1 VRHLRTLRARTLLAI
16 AVTIA
21 ALCAVSYAITSKALL
36 SSAEAAEQQDT
47 LRSVEIVREILR
59 KEQEYFNQRWND
71 YSQWDDAQ
79 RFLRD
84 RNEAFIESNLND
96 YTFKY
101 YRANVAVLAD
111 TNGDIAFGL
120 GFDLERGERSP
131 VPGALKARLKIGDLL
146 FGPGAPPLTT
156 RAGLLALPEGPM
168 MICAQTSANSRGEGP
183 IAGTILWGRYLTD
196 AEIQRLVAPVGMTV
210 VARSVDDP
218 RLPAD
223 FQRAEAAL
231 AGGAAAFVEPIDD
244 EKIAGY
250 LRLLDI
256 DKRPALLVRVDNAR
270 QISRDA
276 GETRRDLILLTL
288 AVGLAFGA
296 VILLL
301 MERLALAR
309 LARLSAEVSAIGT
322 DGDLARRIAMSGRD
336 ELSELTSSI
345 NRMLAALEENKREQE
360 ESQEALTRENER
372 TEDARRRSDALLRNI
387 LPEPIIERLKGEP
400 QTIAEQFDEA
410 TILFADIVNFTP
422 LAERLSPARLVAILD
437 GIFSA
442 FDSVA
447 ERLSLEKIKTIG
459 DAYMA
464 AGGVP
469 LPTRDHAEA
478 IAEMALE
485 IRRTVSAMRASD
497 VGVDEGFEVRIGV
510 HTGPVVAG
518 VIGRKKFIYDLWGDT
533 VNVASRMESHGQP
546 GRIQVTEAVY
556 ERLKHRYSFERR
568 GVIEVKGK
576 GSMVTYWLL
585 GEVT

>member
-1 VRHLRTLRARTLLAI
+1 MRPLRTLRARTLLAI
-16 AVTIA
+16 AATIA
-21 ALCAVSYAITSKALL
+21 ALCAAFYAIASKALL
-36 SSAEAAEQQDT
+36 SSAEAAEEQDT
-47 LRSVEIVREILR
+47 LRAVAIVREILR
-59 KEQEYFNQRWND
+59 KNQEYFNQRWND

-84 RNEAFIESNLND
+84 RNEPFIQANLND
-96 YTFKY
+96 HTFMY

-111 TNGDIAFGL
+111 INDDIVFGH
-120 GFDLERGERSP
+120 GFDLDRGERRP
-131 VPGALKARLKIGDLL
+131 VPEALRARLHRGDLL

-156 RAGLLALPEGPM
+156 RAGLLMLPEGPM
-168 MICAQTSANSRGEGP
+168 MICAQTSLNSRGEGP
-183 IAGTILWGRYLTD
+183 TAGTILWGRYLTD
-196 AEIQRLVAPVGMTV
+196 AEIQRLVAPVGLTV
-210 VARSVDDP
+210 VARSVADP
-218 RLPAD
+218 GLPAD
-223 FQRAEAAL
+223 FQRARAAL
-231 AGGAAAFVEPIDD
+231 GGGAAAFVEPLDD
-244 EKIAGY
+244 NKIAGY

-256 DKRPALLVRVDNAR
+256 DNRPALLIRVDNAR
-270 QISRDA
+270 QISRAA
-276 GETRRDLILLTL
+276 GETTRYLILATL

-322 DGDLARRIAMSGRD
+322 DGDLSRRIAMPGRD

-345 NRMLAALEENKREQE
+345 NGMLAALEGNKREQE
-360 ESQEALTRENER
+360 ASQEALARENER

-422 LAERLSPARLVAILD
+422 LAGRLPPARLVAILD
-437 GIFSA
+437 VLFSA

-447 ERLSLEKIKTIG
+447 DRLSLEKIKTIG

-485 IRRTVSAMRASD
+485 IRRTVSALPASD
-497 VGVDEGFEVRIGV
+497 AGIDEGFQVRIGI

-556 ERLKHRYSFERR
+556 ERLKHRYRFERR
-568 GVIEVKGK
+568 GAIEVKGK

-585 GEVT
+585 GEIA